1 MSAIRPVELARHW
14 GTGRG
19 YISNLRKTAGM
30 PEFETFEAADAWR
43 AEHAPARARR
53 TSSRSATSI
62 ETERGGGENA
72 SLSHHNN
79 ARVERAPV
87 EPVDVAT
94 FIAAAG
100 TDFDAL
106 MIRQAEATVQVAHG
120 LYLTACSRQDPVA
133 IAQAL
138 RNWNEAAEVVAKRR
152 TEFLG
157 LQEKARSLLPIDK
170 AKDIVGRQLQALR
183 LALLRAGDRCAAD
196 ANPADPALAKR
207 AIDAEVD
214 RILARA
220 RDAES
225 TIAGELAAA

>member
-1 MSAIRPVELARHW
+1 MSAIRPVDLARHW

-19 YISNLRKTAGM
+19 YVSNLRKDGM
-30 PEFETFEAADAWR
+30 PEFESFEAADAWR

-53 TSSRSATSI
+53 NASRSATS
-62 ETERGGGENA
+62 TEAGTPPEPPFEN
-72 SLSHHNN
+72 NN
-79 ARVERAPV
+79 NPRQGRVVAPV
-87 EPVDVAT
+87 EPVDVAA

-100 TDFDAL
+100 TDFDSL

-120 LYLTACSRQDPVA
+120 LYLKACERQDPIA

-138 RNWNEAAEVVAKRR
+138 RNWNEAAEVVARR
-152 TEFLG
+152 RADFLG

-196 ANPADPALAKR
+196 ANPSDPARAKR
-207 AIDAEVD
+207 IIDAEVD

-220 RDAES
+220 ADAES
-225 TIAGELAAA
+225 TISGELAAA